1 MDTIRYIFWLLTFC
15 IEILSHY
22 WFISALLVFLAC
34 VAVVWLAYHPPIRSG
49 IRLTAWLALL
59 SPLGLLI
66 CGGVFRASPSVT
78 FQLRP
83 IFWLVCY
90 AVFFILLAAAYLGA
104 IMRSFGQRLAAS
116 AIVAL
121 GIWLS
126 LCASFVFIMSVTG
139 EWF

>member
-1 MDTIRYIFWLLTFC
+1 MDTIRYIVWLLTFC

-34 VAVVWLAYHPPIRSG
+34 VSVVWLACHPPIQSG
-49 IRLTAWLALL
+49 IYLTAWLALL

-66 CGGVFRASPSVT
+66 RGGVFRANPSVT

-90 AVFFILLAAAYLGA
+90 AVFFILLTAAYLGA
-104 IMRSFGQRLAAS
+104 IMRSFGQRLAAL

-139 EWF
+139 DWL